1 MALKVE
7 MITFDCAEPAVLAQW
22 WAEQFDGQTRE
33 LIPGEFVAVARA
45 EGPTLGFQK
54 VPDPTPGK
62 NRVHLDLSAADVDA
76 EGSRLTALG
85 GAEDG
90 RHQVCEN
97 FRGAVL
103 AYPEGNVFCVVRQ

>member
-54 VPDPTPGK
+54 VPDPTP
-62 NRVHLDLSAADVDA
+62 
-76 EGSRLTALG
+76 
-85 GAEDG
+85 
-90 RHQVCEN
+90 EN
-97 FRGAVL
+97 TESIGLVIR
-103 AYPEGNVFCVVRQ
+103 